1 MKVIRI
7 LNLNFEYKDNKIF
20 NDLNLEI
27 KKKTLNTLVGPNSSG
42 KTTLAKIISGKIKT
56 NNVYFDDE
64 LMTKRELKKDVIY
77 IDRNTKLSIYD
88 LTLSKTK
95 ELCKEIVD
103 KKHKTVAEQNLLNIL
118 IAINLKPEILIL
130 DDVLNNIDLNIKK
143 EIIELIKKKKITL
156 INITNNMEESLY
168 TDNII
173 ILNDG
178 KIVANSKTMTILKKE
193 KLLKQ
198 NKLTLPF
205 MIDLSNKL
213 KFYDL
218 IDEQITDMNEMVD
231 TIWK

>member
-1 MKVIRI
+1 
-7 LNLNFEYKDNKIF
+7 
-20 NDLNLEI
+20 
-27 KKKTLNTLVGPNSSG
+27 
-42 KTTLAKIISGKIKT
+42 
-56 NNVYFDDE
+56 
-64 LMTKRELKKDVIY
+64 MTKRELKKDVIY

-103 KKHKTVAEQNLLNIL
+103 KKHKTVTEQNLLNIL